1 MKKGSTEAVIC
12 IVDKCVEV
20 WFGMWKSMRF
30 LGYVFCGVD
39 VVAMLFFIE

>member
-1 MKKGSTEAVIC
+1 MKKGSIEAVIC
-12 IVDKCVEV
+12 IVDKCVEGR
-20 WFGMWKSMRF
+20 FGMWKSMRF